1 MAREQKKLFTFSSN
15 DTEKSGSMLAGG
27 RPEPSPA
34 NQQSQFLGTS
44 MLGVVVSQGR
54 AMYDVTS
61 IEGIRR
67 RAQSDLNGRDGYGV
81 CSLDSIISLSQSS
94 LIGRHFL

>member
-1 MAREQKKLFTFSSN
+1 MLTRLIKGLEIGSRAKKLFTFSSN

-44 MLGVVVSQGR
+44 MLG
-54 AMYDVTS
+54 ALPCLTKLTWAYVTS
-61 IEGIRR
+61 VEGIRR
-67 RAQSDLNGRDGYGV
+67 RAQSDLNA
-81 CSLDSIISLSQSS
+81 CIEESMENTL
-94 LIGRHFL
+94 